1 MTKRIGDPRKLKT
14 VYGSMRP
21 NPLSDLTRVED
32 YIEVVYE
39 LIKRKGYAR
48 PSDIAERLVVRTAS
62 VTGMLQRLHGLGL
75 IVYERYRGLTL
86 TPKGERLARN
96 VQRRHMTILR
106 FLRVLGIEEKVAKED
121 AEGIEHHVHGTT
133 LERIGRFVQFADDH
147 PAWFRA
153 FAESSRS
160 S

>member
-1 MTKRIGDPRKLKT
+1 LK
-14 VYGSMRP
+14 VAHGSTRP

-39 LIKRKGYAR
+39 LISRKGYAR
-48 PSDIAERLVVRTAS
+48 PSDIAEQLGVRTAS

-96 VQRRHMTILR
+96 VHQRHLTILR
-106 FLRVLGIEEKVAKED
+106 FLRVLGIEEKVAKKD

-133 LERIGRFVQFADDH
+133 MERIGRLVKFADEH
-147 PAWFRA
+147 PVWLRA
-153 FAESSRS
+153 FIETLK
-160 S
+160 